1 MASRGYFFVVLHA
14 LVFASIAT
22 SALSQLSPNYYDYSC
37 PKALSTIKSV
47 VEASV
52 QKERRMGASL
62 LRLHFHDCFV
72 NGCDGSILLDST
84 SSIDSEKNAAANLQS
99 ARGFEVVD
107 DIKKAVDEACGKPVV
122 SCADILAVAAR
133 DSVVALGG
141 PSWKVRLGRRDS
153 TTASREAAD
162 ASIPAP
168 FFSLSELITNFK
180 NHGLDE
186 KDLVVLSGGHSIG
199 FARCV
204 TFKDHIYND
213 SNIDPNFAQQLR
225 YICPTNGGDS
235 NLSPLDSTA
244 AKFDINY
251 YSNLVQKKGLLHSD
265 QELFN
270 GGSTDE
276 LVKEYSDDTEDFYE
290 DFANSMIKMGNIQP
304 LTGNQVFASIATS
317 AFSQLSPNYYDYSCP
332 KALSTIKSVVEA
344 SVQKERRMGAS
355 LLRLHFHDCFVN
367 GCDGSILLDST
378 SSIDSEKNAAANLQS
393 ARGFEVVD
401 DIKKAVDEACGKPVL
416 GGPSWKVRLG
426 RRDSTT
432 ASREAADASIPAPFF
447 SLSELIT
454 NFKNHGLDE
463 KDLVVLS
470 GGHSIGFARCV
481 TFKDH
486 IYNDSN
492 IDPHFAQQLK
502 YICPTNGGDSNL
514 SPLDST
520 AAKFDINYYS
530 NLVQKKGLLHSDQE
544 LFNGGSTDELVKE
557 YSDDTEDFYEDFANS
572 MIKMGNIQSL
582 TGNQVFASIATS
594 AFSQLSPN
602 YYDYSCPKA
611 LSTIKSVVEAS
622 VLKERRMGASL
633 LRLHFHDCF
642 VNGCD
647 GSILLDSTSS
657 IDSEKN
663 AAANLQSA
671 RGFEVVD
678 DIKKAVDEACGKPL
692 GGPSWKVRL
701 GRRDSTTA
709 SREAADASIPA
720 PFFSLSELIT
730 NFKNHGLDEKDLVV
744 LSGGHSIGFARCVTF
759 KDHIYNDSNI
769 DPNFAQQLK
778 YICPTNGGDSN
789 LSPLDSTAAKFDIN
803 YYSNL
808 VQKKGLLHSDQE
820 LFNGGSTDELV
831 KEYSD
836 DTEDFYED
844 FANSM
849 IKMGNIQPL
858 TGNQGEIRV
867 NCRNV
872 N

>member
-1 MASRGYFFVVLHA
+1 MVAEREMNSKCREN
-14 LVFASIAT
+14 FAVQREFCQAF
-22 SALSQLSPNYYDYSC
+22 SQLSPNYYDYSC

-213 SNIDPNFAQQLR
+213 SNIDP
-225 YICPTNGGDS
+225 
-235 NLSPLDSTA
+235 
-244 AKFDINY
+244 
-251 YSNLVQKKGLLHSD
+251 
-265 QELFN
+265 
-270 GGSTDE
+270 
-276 LVKEYSDDTEDFYE
+276 
-290 DFANSMIKMGNIQP
+290 
-304 LTGNQVFASIATS
+304 
-317 AFSQLSPNYYDYSCP
+317 
-332 KALSTIKSVVEA
+332 
-344 SVQKERRMGAS
+344 
-355 LLRLHFHDCFVN
+355 
-367 GCDGSILLDST
+367 
-378 SSIDSEKNAAANLQS
+378 
-393 ARGFEVVD
+393 
-401 DIKKAVDEACGKPVL
+401 
-416 GGPSWKVRLG
+416 
-426 RRDSTT
+426 
-432 ASREAADASIPAPFF
+432 
-447 SLSELIT
+447 
-454 NFKNHGLDE
+454 
-463 KDLVVLS
+463 
-470 GGHSIGFARCV
+470 
-481 TFKDH
+481 
-486 IYNDSN
+486 
-492 IDPHFAQQLK
+492 HFAQQLK

-582 TGNQVFASIATS
+582 TGNQ
-594 AFSQLSPN
+594 
-602 YYDYSCPKA
+602 
-611 LSTIKSVVEAS
+611 
-622 VLKERRMGASL
+622 
-633 LRLHFHDCF
+633 
-642 VNGCD
+642 
-647 GSILLDSTSS
+647 
-657 IDSEKN
+657 
-663 AAANLQSA
+663 
-671 RGFEVVD
+671 
-678 DIKKAVDEACGKPL
+678 
-692 GGPSWKVRL
+692 
-701 GRRDSTTA
+701 
-709 SREAADASIPA
+709 
-720 PFFSLSELIT
+720 
-730 NFKNHGLDEKDLVV
+730 
-744 LSGGHSIGFARCVTF
+744 
-759 KDHIYNDSNI
+759 
-769 DPNFAQQLK
+769 
-778 YICPTNGGDSN
+778 
-789 LSPLDSTAAKFDIN
+789 
-803 YYSNL
+803 
-808 VQKKGLLHSDQE
+808 
-820 LFNGGSTDELV
+820 
-831 KEYSD
+831 
-836 DTEDFYED
+836 
-844 FANSM
+844 
-849 IKMGNIQPL
+849 
-858 TGNQGEIRV
+858 GEIRV

>member
-22 SALSQLSPNYYDYSC
+22 SAFSQLSPNYYDYSC

-213 SNIDPNFAQQLR
+213 SNIDP
-225 YICPTNGGDS
+225 
-235 NLSPLDSTA
+235 
-244 AKFDINY
+244 
-251 YSNLVQKKGLLHSD
+251 
-265 QELFN
+265 
-270 GGSTDE
+270 
-276 LVKEYSDDTEDFYE
+276 
-290 DFANSMIKMGNIQP
+290 
-304 LTGNQVFASIATS
+304 
-317 AFSQLSPNYYDYSCP
+317 
-332 KALSTIKSVVEA
+332 
-344 SVQKERRMGAS
+344 
-355 LLRLHFHDCFVN
+355 
-367 GCDGSILLDST
+367 
-378 SSIDSEKNAAANLQS
+378 
-393 ARGFEVVD
+393 
-401 DIKKAVDEACGKPVL
+401 
-416 GGPSWKVRLG
+416 
-426 RRDSTT
+426 
-432 ASREAADASIPAPFF
+432 
-447 SLSELIT
+447 
-454 NFKNHGLDE
+454 
-463 KDLVVLS
+463 
-470 GGHSIGFARCV
+470 
-481 TFKDH
+481 
-486 IYNDSN
+486 
-492 IDPHFAQQLK
+492 HFAQQLK

-582 TGNQVFASIATS
+582 TGNQGMLKALESRFAPA
-594 AFSQLSPN
+594 
-602 YYDYSCPKA
+602 YYDDPS
-611 LSTIKSVVEAS
+611 STLFK
-622 VLKERRMGASL
+622 LQQQG
-633 LRLHFHDCF
+633 F
-642 VNGCD
+642 VNDYLTEFERLAYRICK
-647 GSILLDSTSS
+647 LALQPSS
-657 IDSEKN
+657 LTQ
-663 AAANLQSA
+663 AAALAKLQ
-671 RGFEVVD
+671 ET
-678 DIKKAVDEACGKPL
+678 KLL
-692 GGPSWKVRL
+692 G
-701 GRRDSTTA
+701 
-709 SREAADASIPA
+709 
-720 PFFSLSELIT
+720 
-730 NFKNHGLDEKDLVV
+730 H
-744 LSGGHSIGFARCVTF
+744 H
-759 KDHIYNDSNI
+759 
-769 DPNFAQQLK
+769 Q
-778 YICPTNGGDSN
+778 
-789 LSPLDSTAAKFDIN
+789 N
-803 YYSNL
+803 YYSPPSPRYQAPLNPNSPFLKPNTTLAPKIPFERLTSGEMALRRDHGRFYHCDDKWIPGHHCKPRLHLLIADEDIEPFASHLDAPSLPSDNFDPLDLDLDRYPIPQISLHAIDGTVTPDTFRQYDLPHQHHL
-808 VQKKGLLHSDQE
+808 VILVDEGSTHNFIQSRVTHFLYFLASPSDTLRVMVDDDYMLDCTTSSQQ
-820 LFNGGSTDELV
+820 LPLSLTSSNCPLVVQTLSWAFNG
-831 KEYSD
+831 
-836 DTEDFYED
+836 
-844 FANSM
+844 
-849 IKMGNIQPL
+849 
-858 TGNQGEIRV
+858 
-867 NCRNV
+867 
-872 N
+872 